1 MEAAVAAEGLT
12 VVCRHPVTLTPA
24 DVRFLWS
31 EYTEDGHVLMH
42 AFLDRYLCSG
52 PSEVLLLEGPD
63 AFEAARRVKRTIRSR
78 YANGPFANLLHTAE
92 HPAELGRQANHLL
105 GRCPQCAAPFALSD
119 PASSDS
125 LLSDPVPSD
134 PALTAPT
141 PSDPALT
148 APVPTAPV
156 PTAPVPTAPVPT
168 APVPTAPVP
177 TAPVPTAPASTAPAS
192 TAPVLTAPR
201 PRGRDFRQD
210 HDLPALV
217 DSLWPALQSEDPP
230 APAPHHLDRS
240 REAAIYLG
248 ADRSQSLDSAVTAVW
263 SALPGVTLPH
273 AVMLTL
279 YAGRTGSYPIAVGSH
294 QAVARSHQ
302 ILLRHGLTACGIG
315 PFPAFR

>member
-1 MEAAVAAEGLT
+1 M
-12 VVCRHPVTLTPA
+12 TPA

-141 PSDPALT
+141 PSDPAL
-148 APVPTAPV
+148 
-156 PTAPVPTAPVPT
+156 TAPVPT

>member
-168 APVPTAPVP
+168 AP
-177 TAPVPTAPASTAPAS
+177 ASTAPAS